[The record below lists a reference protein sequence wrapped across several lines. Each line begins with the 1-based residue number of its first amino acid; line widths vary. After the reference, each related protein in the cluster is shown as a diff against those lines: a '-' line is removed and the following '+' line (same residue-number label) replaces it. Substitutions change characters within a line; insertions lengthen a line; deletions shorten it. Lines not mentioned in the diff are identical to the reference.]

1 MKIKNLARKYI
12 VQRFQYRL
20 LINTLLY
27 IGAVIL
33 LFAGVLFA
41 PLMFVMDAGT
51 ATSPVVLDAAHQFV
65 ALHTRVWPALMLLM
79 ALLVMHSIVF
89 SHRIAGPLDRIR
101 GELKKI
107 GEGNLSV
114 HVRIRKNDYLHDQV
128 ASVNEMVEGLR
139 EKIRTIEQSQQK
151 AYAVL
156 TDLQRAL
163 RRGSGDEMNDQI
175 EELGVVLERL
185 KLSVREFQI
194 PRDTPAQPETRG
206 PSGNTGAPKH
216 AAGVEAPTS
225 V

>member
-1 MKIKNLARKYI
+1 MKITKLARKYI

-20 LINTLLY
+20 LVNTLLY
-27 IGAVIL
+27 IAAVIL
-33 LFAGVLFA
+33 VFAGVLFA

-51 ATSPVVLDAAHQFV
+51 AGSPVVQDAAHEFV
-65 ALHTRVWPALMLLM
+65 ALHTRVWPALALLM
-79 ALLVMHSIVF
+79 ALLVMHTVVF

-107 GEGNLSV
+107 GDGNLSV

-139 EKIRTIEQSQQK
+139 EKIRTIEHNQQK
-151 AYAVL
+151 ADAVL
-156 TDLQRAL
+156 IGLQRAL
-163 RRGSGDEMNDQI
+163 IRGSGDEMNDQI
-175 EELGVVLERL
+175 EELSVVLERL
-185 KLSVREFQI
+185 KQSVGEFQI
-194 PRDTPAQPETRG
+194 PRGTPARPETRE
-206 PSGNTGAPKH
+206 PSGNTRAPKH